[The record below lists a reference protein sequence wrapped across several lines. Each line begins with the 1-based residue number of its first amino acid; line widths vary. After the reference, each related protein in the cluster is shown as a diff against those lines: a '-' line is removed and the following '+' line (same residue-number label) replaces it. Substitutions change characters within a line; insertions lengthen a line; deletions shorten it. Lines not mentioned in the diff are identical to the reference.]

1 MLFCDKKLLEFLIF
15 RTDREPLLGSSGDHV
30 FETMSMEIERL
41 LSKVMVDRSCLV
53 DNHKTTVVSC
63 Q

>member
-1 MLFCDKKLLEFLIF
+1 MELFAYFIF

-41 LSKVMVDRSCLV
+41 LSKVIVDKSCLV
-53 DNHKTTVVSC
+53 DNHKATDVSY
-63 Q
+63 